1 MPCGVR
7 YVGGMRKDHEPVAG
21 IVGGICA
28 AAVVIPLGM
37 WLKAKQADWSTG
49 VYVTFCVGLFG
60 LIYLAARWL
69 DKREADQSLKEAHRS
84 KLLGLD
90 LPRSEYRNLSSPEKQ
105 E

>member
-1 MPCGVR
+1 M
-7 YVGGMRKDHEPVAG
+7 YWLEMRKNHEPVAS

-49 VYVTFCVGLFG
+49 FYVTFCVGLFG

-69 DKREADQSLKEAHRS
+69 DKREADQSLKEAHRL

-90 LPRSEYRNLSSPEKQ
+90 LPPSEYRNLSSPEKQ